1 MAATETQVD
10 PGRSSWRRL
19 LMGSAIATMVV
30 IAVAFGVSR
39 GVIPPLL
46 VALVLL
52 AGGAWWLRRPGKAP
66 VVFVGVVSTLLLLTN
81 LPFAIPAFAHPDSA
95 PDFILIG
102 AMTVTLLLSLIAAV
116 AELWSRRAPGKT
128 PRRVATAGIAFVGM
142 LVVIGVA
149 AAVTTDNDAAAAG
162 DLSLGA
168 KSIEWTTDNLTAR
181 AGTIGVLVDN
191 RDATRHDFKI
201 DDVVKADLPASRR
214 TRVTFDVP
222 PGSYAFYC
230 SIHPNMKGTMTVS
243 AR

>member
-1 MAATETQVD
+1 METTARQVD
-10 PGRSSWRRL
+10 SGSSPWRRL
-19 LMGSAIATMVV
+19 LRGSAVATIVV
-30 IAVAFGVSR
+30 IAVVFAVSWA
-39 GVIPPLL
+39 VIPPLL

-52 AGGAWWLRRPGKAP
+52 GVGVLWLRRRGKAP
-66 VVFVGVVSTLLLLTN
+66 VIFVGVVSTLLQLTN

-95 PDFILIG
+95 LDFILIG

-128 PRRVATAGIAFVGM
+128 PRRVATAGVAIVGVF
-142 LVVIGVA
+142 VVIGVT
-149 AAVTTDNDAAAAG
+149 AAVTTGNDDAAAG
-162 DLSLGA
+162 DLTLGA
-168 KSIEWTTDNLTAR
+168 KSVEWTTGTLTTQ

-201 DDVVKADLPASRR
+201 DDVVAADLPASRR
-214 TRVTFDVP
+214 TRVTFAAH

-243 AR
+243 AS